1 MLQDNLIK
9 LRKQMGLTQDAVAE
23 RLHVVRQTISKWE
36 KGLSVPDADALRR
49 LAELFEVSV
58 GTLLGE
64 TTLEEPSPDRV
75 ADQLAAINEQLAIR
89 NRRWRR
95 IWKIV
100 GWVLLI
106 QLIVFLLMIIP
117 SLVLSHHPV
126 PETATNESI
135 VATYDP

>member
-9 LRKQMGLTQDAVAE
+9 LRKQKGLTQDAVAE

-49 LAELFEVSV
+49 LAELFEVPV
-58 GTLLGE
+58 GVLLGDS
-64 TTLEEPSPDRV
+64 TLEEPSPDRV

-95 IWKIV
+95 IWKII

-106 QLIVFLLMIIP
+106 QLIVFLLLVLS
-117 SLVLSHHPV
+117 SLVLTHHPV
-126 PETATNESI
+126 PEVAETESI
-135 VATYDP
+135 VATYAP

>member
-9 LRKQMGLTQDAVAE
+9 LRKQRGLTQDAVAE
-23 RLHVVRQTISKWE
+23 RIHVVRQTVSKWE

-49 LAELFEVSV
+49 LAELFEVPV

-95 IWKIV
+95 IWKII

-106 QLIVFLLMIIP
+106 QLIVFLLLILS

-126 PETATNESI
+126 PEASETESI
-135 VATYDP
+135 VATYAP

>member
-9 LRKQMGLTQDAVAE
+9 LRKQRGLTQDAVAE

-49 LAELFEVSV
+49 LAELFEVPV

-64 TTLEEPSPDRV
+64 TTLEEPTPDRV
-75 ADQLAAINEQLAIR
+75 AEQLSAINEQLAIR

-95 IWKIV
+95 FWKIV
-100 GWVLLI
+100 GWILLI
-106 QLIVFLLMIIP
+106 QLIVFLLLIIS
-117 SLVLSHHPV
+117 SLVLSVDPV
-126 PETATNESI
+126 RGADVTESI
-135 VATYDP
+135 IATFGP

>member
-9 LRKQMGLTQDAVAE
+9 LRKQRGLTQDAVAE

-58 GTLLGE
+58 GTLLSE

-106 QLIVFLLMIIP
+106 QLIVFLLMIIL
-117 SLVLSHHPV
+117 SLVPSHHPV